1 MPCSVLILTKNEE
14 RNIADCI
21 KSVTFSDDILVF
33 DSLSEDR
40 TVEIAKGLGART
52 MCHPFENYG
61 AQREAARTLG
71 GYKHEWVLALDA
83 DERVDSDLADELPV
97 AIAAASK
104 DVAAF
109 RVRRKDHFRGKWIRH
124 ATLYPSWH
132 LRVYRHERIRYP
144 ARSVHEYPDVQGA
157 VVELRGHLLH
167 DNFSQGLPHW
177 WRRHLKYA
185 ELEAQELMASTGAQW
200 PTIEEFIT
208 LDPVQRRRALK
219 ALSYRLPFRPT
230 LRYLYMMLLRGA
242 VLDGPIGWE
251 YCRMIAE
258 YQRLTDQFAAELL
271 ERKQRETRT

>member
-14 RNIADCI
+14 CNIADCI
-21 KSVTFSDDILVF
+21 KSVAFSDDILVF

-40 TVEIAKGLGART
+40 TVEIAKSLGART
-52 MCHPFENYG
+52 IAHPFQNYG

-71 GYKHEWVLALDA
+71 AYKHEWVLALDA
-83 DERVDSDLADELPV
+83 DERVDSDLANELPE
-97 AIAAASK
+97 AIAAASE

-132 LRVYRHERIRYP
+132 LRVYRHARIRYP
-144 ARSVHEYPDVQGA
+144 ERSVHEYPDVQGT
-157 VVELRGHLLH
+157 VIELRGHLIH
-167 DNFSQGLPHW
+167 DNFSQGLPQW

-185 ELEAQELMASTGAQW
+185 ELEAQELMASTGAKW
-200 PTIEEFIT
+200 PSIEELIT

-219 ALSYRLPFRPT
+219 AISYRLPFRPT

-242 VLDGPIGWE
+242 VLDGPVGWE
-251 YCRMIAE
+251 YCRMIAD
-258 YQRLTDQFAAELL
+258 YQRMTDQFAAELL
-271 ERKQRETRT
+271 ERTKQEKRT